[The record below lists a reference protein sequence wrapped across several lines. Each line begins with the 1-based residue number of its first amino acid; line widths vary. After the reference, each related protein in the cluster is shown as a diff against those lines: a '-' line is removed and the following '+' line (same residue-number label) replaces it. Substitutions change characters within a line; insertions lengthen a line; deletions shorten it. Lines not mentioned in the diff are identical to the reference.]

1 MIGFIGKI
9 YWLAKSAI
17 IASLVQKYVV
27 LIALYPGSFDPITL
41 GHLDIISRG
50 SRLFERVIVLVS
62 SNPNKVPLFSI
73 DQRLE
78 QIRQTVTHLKNVDV
92 DHYDGL
98 TITYAKQ
105 HQAQVLLRGLRVLSD
120 FEKELQMAH
129 TNKTLADDLETL
141 FLATSTEYGFLSS
154 SLVKEIAR
162 FGGPIGHLVPH
173 HVARDVCQCYAQ
185 TQPEAQLNKMEPSQK
200 PSRTPADKTASCCPS
215 ET

>member
-1 MIGFIGKI
+1 
-9 YWLAKSAI
+9 
-17 IASLVQKYVV
+17 LVQKYAG

-73 DQRLE
+73 EQRLE
-78 QIRQTVTHLKNVDV
+78 QIRQTVNHLDNVDV

-98 TITYAKQ
+98 TITYAHHHK
-105 HQAQVLLRGLRVLSD
+105 AKVLLRGLRVLSD

-129 TNKTLADDLETL
+129 TNKTLADDIETL

-185 TQPEAQLNKMEPSQK
+185 TQPKYQPKETDLLQN
-200 PSRTPADKTASCCPS
+200 PAPTVPDHPASSPTS

>member
-1 MIGFIGKI
+1 
-9 YWLAKSAI
+9 
-17 IASLVQKYVV
+17 
-27 LIALYPGSFDPITL
+27 LIAIYPGSFDPITL
-41 GHLDIISRG
+41 GHLDIITRG

-73 DQRLE
+73 PVRLQ
-78 QIRQTVTHLKNVDV
+78 QIRQSVSELPNVDV
-92 DHYDGL
+92 DHYEGL

-105 HQAQVLLRGLRVLSD
+105 VGAQVLLRGLRVLSD

-141 FLATSTEYGFLSS
+141 FLATATEYGFLSS

-162 FGGPIGHLVPH
+162 FGGPIDHLVPD

-185 TQPEAQLNKMEPSQK
+185 TQPAPTAPPQVGPPRQRVM
-200 PSRTPADKTASCCPS
+200 TPPPLPS